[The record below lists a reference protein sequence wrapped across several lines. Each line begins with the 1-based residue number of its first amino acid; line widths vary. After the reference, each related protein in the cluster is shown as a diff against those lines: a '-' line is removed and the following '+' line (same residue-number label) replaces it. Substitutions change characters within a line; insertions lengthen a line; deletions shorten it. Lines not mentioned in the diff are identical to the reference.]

1 MAKEKNYVVAPGKA
15 ISCKNGVIGEGE
27 AISWRNMPDPL
38 SRKGQEKLDEAAV
51 GDLKKNNFK
60 ALLNSDKIL
69 VVEKKEPYVPP
80 EVTEPPVEP
89 PVDPPV
95 DPPSKD
101 DDKGEPAGGAKR
113 KKKKG

>member
-69 VVEKKEPYVPP
+69 VVEKKEPYVP
-80 EVTEPPVEP
+80 VEPPVEP
-89 PVDPPV
+89 PEGGEDDPPK
-95 DPPSKD
+95 DPAPKD
-101 DDKGEPAGGAKR
+101 DDKEEPAGGAKR
-113 KKKKG
+113 KKD

>member
-1 MAKEKNYVVAPGKA
+1 MAKDKIYVVAAGKA

-51 GDLKKNNFK
+51 GDLKMKNFK

-89 PVDPPV
+89 PVDPAPE
-95 DPPSKD
+95 D
-101 DDKGEPAGGAKR
+101 DDKEEPAGGAKR
-113 KKKKG
+113 KKKKD

>member
-27 AISWRNMPDPL
+27 AISWRNMPEPL
-38 SRKGQEKLDEAAV
+38 CKKGKDKLDEDAV
-51 GDLKKNNFK
+51 NDLKMKNFK

-69 VVEKKEPYVPP
+69 VVEKKESYVPP

-89 PVDPPV
+89 PVDPAPE
-95 DPPSKD
+95 D
-101 DDKGEPAGGAKR
+101 DDKEEPAGGAKR
-113 KKKKG
+113 KKKKD

>member
-89 PVDPPV
+89 SVESPKDPAP
-95 DPPSKD
+95 KD
-101 DDKGEPAGGAKR
+101 EKEPAGGAKR
-113 KKKKG
+113 KKKKE

>member
-1 MAKEKNYVVAPGKA
+1 MAKDKIYVVAAGKA

-38 SRKGQEKLDEAAV
+38 CRKGQDKLDEEAIS
-51 GDLKKNNFK
+51 DLKKKNFK

-69 VVEKKEPYVPP
+69 VVEKREPYVPP

-89 PVDPPV
+89 PIDPAPT
-95 DPPSKD
+95 D
-101 DDKGEPAGGAKR
+101 DGKEPAGGAKR
-113 KKKKG
+113 KKKKD